1 MSTAVSHR
9 LSTELQTIESQHGVK
24 SRWRISDPEYKQAEK
39 AQASLVRSSLFE
51 AIKDCS
57 VKRKFLLHIKA
68 KYAGEGLMHGYVV
81 NLALSC
87 IICRWPKNSQET
99 INANFQGNNKT

>member
-24 SRWRISDPEYKQAEK
+24 SRWKISDPEYKQAEK

-51 AIKDCS
+51 AIKACS

-68 KYAGEGLMHGYVV
+68 KYAGEGLMVMYIV
-81 NLALSC
+81 LSHHL
-87 IICRWPKNSQET
+87 
-99 INANFQGNNKT
+99 